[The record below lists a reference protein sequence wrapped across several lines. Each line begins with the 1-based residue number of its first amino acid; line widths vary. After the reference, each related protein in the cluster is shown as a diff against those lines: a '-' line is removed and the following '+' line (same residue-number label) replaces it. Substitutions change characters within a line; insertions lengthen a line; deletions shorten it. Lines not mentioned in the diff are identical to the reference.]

1 MKRNIF
7 SCMLLLLA
15 AAPVT
20 AQKEI
25 QAEGTNGTDYFDWE
39 LVDSVR
45 YGKEIQHI
53 DLNLSVD
60 DIQKITFS
68 MKDKI
73 DINQSDKSVDGNK
86 LERVYLTAESNEGI
100 ILADVEGTKNG
111 NSFTIFVPYLTDF
124 TSLALSFTTKGEVYD
139 LKHALQKSGVTKQNF
154 VKTVT
159 YKVLAASGE
168 MDTYTVEIYNSGLPV
183 IKINTTDEEALSSN
197 WSSPCSAEIF
207 PKDNAPFSVDLSA
220 KYKGGKYSQAIK
232 RSLSLKLDKKTE
244 LFGLSKGKRWTL
256 QANNDDKS
264 LLRNRIGQLMG
275 SDWTDLGWTPSSQ
288 AVELIL
294 NGKHLGSYVLS
305 EDPRIA
311 EDRVNSGTLLEATN
325 DVDDTDPHFT
335 AGTSKIAFKLVDPD
349 DANLS
354 DAEKTINDF
363 EKALYGSNFKD
374 ASRGYRN
381 LIDVNSFV
389 EWYLINEICGNS
401 EAAFE
406 SNCYLNINSEGKIVM
421 GPVYNM
427 EDYLGNNSASYEGFV
442 LRKEGWFARLF
453 EDPYFVGLVAEKF
466 NDMKGKLSAL
476 ETETDGMKAEIVAS
490 FIGNEALWNANG
502 LAAAGG
508 GEIEGALKKELS
520 AINQW
525 LTRRVS
531 WLATRF
537 ENDAKTA
544 KDDKNG
550 SNEITEFSLS
560 KNSNGS
566 ALLSD
571 YKATISGNNIDVFV
585 PYLVEFN
592 LEASIKASNGATI
605 YADGEEVK
613 SGAKVNYL
621 KTKQFKVVSSSG
633 DVRTYNV
640 NVHNSGIPVLYLNT
654 PNGKAISSKTEW
666 INNTDMIM
674 YNADGSVNYDAG
686 SDKVQVKGR
695 GNSTWDAS
703 SDKRPYAIKQNKK
716 DEVLGMLEHKRW
728 ILLANYYDATFLRNE
743 MANYLSKRY
752 TTADWSP
759 SGFNVEL
766 VLNGKHVGNYYFCE
780 QAKIN
785 KNRVPGEYLV
795 EADYKVKSTGGGG
808 FMWGGGGGGGNAG
821 YQFEG
826 SKSSNVFNVKHPEV
840 GDNST
845 ELQYVKG
852 KINGL
857 EEALYGGNWDKV
869 KELIDLP
876 SFADW
881 YVIKELS
888 KDYDGNMFTSCYCHI
903 MKDGIIRM
911 GPVWDFDL
919 AFGGNPFETMFGGGG
934 GMWGGGGGG
943 TDYAWYNKPEDY
955 YIGAKEQGTN
965 TNWFL
970 HFFKQKEFLAL
981 VKERIDWMVN
991 DMDVIMAYI
1000 DQKGKE
1006 NELSATANKVGYS
1019 ASSGGGGM
1027 MWGGG
1032 GGGTNNVSIEDYQ
1045 KSIDVM
1051 KKFIK
1056 ERLLWIQKD
1065 LQSRGL

>member
-1 MKRNIF
+1 
-7 SCMLLLLA
+7 MLLLLA

-232 RSLSLKLDKKTE
+232 RSLSLKLDKKTD

-264 LLRNRIGQLMG
+264 LLRNRIGQFMG

-288 AVELIL
+288 AVELVV

-354 DAEKTINDF
+354 DAEKAINDF

-374 ASRGYRN
+374 ASKGYRN

-466 NDMKGKLSAL
+466 NEMKGKLSAL

-502 LAAAGG
+502 LATAGG
-508 GEIEGALKKELS
+508 GEIEGALRKELS
-520 AINQW
+520 AINEW
-525 LTRRVS
+525 LLRRVN

-560 KNSNGS
+560 KNSNGN

-571 YKATISGNNIDVFV
+571 YKATISDNNIDVFV
-585 PYLVEFN
+585 PYLVQFE
-592 LEASIKASNGATI
+592 LEASIKASNGATV

-613 SGAKVNYL
+613 SGTKVNYL

-640 NVHNSGIPVLYLNT
+640 NVHNSGIPVLYINT
-654 PNGKAISSKTEW
+654 PNNKAITSKTEW
-666 INNTDMIM
+666 IDRTDMIM
-674 YNADGSVNYDAG
+674 YNVDGTVNYDAG
-686 SDKVQVKGR
+686 SDKVQIKGR
-695 GNSTWDAS
+695 GNSTWDIGG
-703 SDKRPYAIKQNKK
+703 DKRPYAIKQNKE

-743 MANYLSKRY
+743 MANYLAKKY
-752 TTADWSP
+752 TTTDWAP
-759 SGFNVEL
+759 SGFNIEL

-808 FMWGGGGGGGNAG
+808 MMWGGGGGGGNAG

-840 GDNST
+840 ADNSQ

-857 EEALYGGNWDKV
+857 EEALYGGNWNKV

-934 GMWGGGGGG
+934 GMMWGGGGG

-991 DMDVIMAYI
+991 DMDAIMAYI

>member
-1 MKRNIF
+1 
-7 SCMLLLLA
+7 MLLLLA

-232 RSLSLKLDKKTE
+232 RSLSLKLDKKTD

-264 LLRNRIGQLMG
+264 LLRNRIGQFMG

-288 AVELIL
+288 AVELVV

-354 DAEKTINDF
+354 DAEKAINDF

-374 ASRGYRN
+374 ASKGYRN

-466 NDMKGKLSAL
+466 NEMKGKLSAL

-502 LAAAGG
+502 LATAGG
-508 GEIEGALKKELS
+508 GEIEGALRKELS
-520 AINQW
+520 AINEW
-525 LTRRVS
+525 LLRRVN

-560 KNSNGS
+560 KNSNGN

-571 YKATISGNNIDVFV
+571 YKATISDNNIDVFV
-585 PYLVEFN
+585 PYLVQFE
-592 LEASIKASNGATI
+592 LEASIKASNGATV

-613 SGAKVNYL
+613 SGTKVNYL

-640 NVHNSGIPVLYLNT
+640 NVHNSGIPVLYINT
-654 PNGKAISSKTEW
+654 PNNKAITSKTEW
-666 INNTDMIM
+666 IDRTDMIM
-674 YNADGSVNYDAG
+674 YNVDGTVNYH
-686 SDKVQVKGR
+686 
-695 GNSTWDAS
+695 
-703 SDKRPYAIKQNKK
+703 
-716 DEVLGMLEHKRW
+716 VL
-728 ILLANYYDATFLRNE
+728 
-743 MANYLSKRY
+743 
-752 TTADWSP
+752 
-759 SGFNVEL
+759 
-766 VLNGKHVGNYYFCE
+766 
-780 QAKIN
+780 
-785 KNRVPGEYLV
+785 
-795 EADYKVKSTGGGG
+795 
-808 FMWGGGGGGGNAG
+808 
-821 YQFEG
+821 
-826 SKSSNVFNVKHPEV
+826 
-840 GDNST
+840 
-845 ELQYVKG
+845 
-852 KINGL
+852 
-857 EEALYGGNWDKV
+857 
-869 KELIDLP
+869 
-876 SFADW
+876 
-881 YVIKELS
+881 
-888 KDYDGNMFTSCYCHI
+888 
-903 MKDGIIRM
+903 
-911 GPVWDFDL
+911 
-919 AFGGNPFETMFGGGG
+919 
-934 GMWGGGGGG
+934 
-943 TDYAWYNKPEDY
+943 
-955 YIGAKEQGTN
+955 
-965 TNWFL
+965 
-970 HFFKQKEFLAL
+970 
-981 VKERIDWMVN
+981 
-991 DMDVIMAYI
+991 
-1000 DQKGKE
+1000 
-1006 NELSATANKVGYS
+1006 
-1019 ASSGGGGM
+1019 
-1027 MWGGG
+1027 
-1032 GGGTNNVSIEDYQ
+1032 
-1045 KSIDVM
+1045 
-1051 KKFIK
+1051 
-1056 ERLLWIQKD
+1056 
-1065 LQSRGL
+1065 

>member
-25 QAEGTNGTDYFDWE
+25 QAEGANGTDYFDWE

-111 NSFTIFVPYLTDF
+111 NSFSIFVPYLTDF

-139 LKHALQKSGVTKQNF
+139 MKQSLQKSGVTKQNF

-168 MDTYTVEIYNSGLPV
+168 MDTYTVDIYNSGLPV
-183 IKINTTDEEALSSN
+183 IKINTTDDEALSSN
-197 WSSPCSAEIF
+197 WSMPCSAEIF
-207 PKDNAPFSVDLSA
+207 PKDKAPFSVDLSA
-220 KYKGGKYSQAIK
+220 KYKGGKYSQAAK

-244 LFGLSKGKRWTL
+244 LFGLSKGKRWSL

-264 LLRNRIGQLMG
+264 LLRNRIGQFMG
-275 SDWTDLGWTPSSQ
+275 SDWTELGWTPSSQ
-288 AVELIL
+288 AVELIV
-294 NGKHLGSYVLS
+294 NGKHMGSYVLS

-311 EDRVNSGTLLEATN
+311 EDRVNSGILLEATN

-349 DANLS
+349 DANLA
-354 DAEKTINDF
+354 DAEKAINDF

-374 ASRGYRN
+374 ASKGYRS

-389 EWYLINEICGNS
+389 EWYLINEICGNA

-427 EDYLGNNSASYEGFV
+427 EDYLGNNNASYEGFV

-476 ETETDGMKAEIVAS
+476 ETETDGMKAEIVTS
-490 FIGNEALWNANG
+490 FIGNEALWDANG
-502 LAAAGG
+502 LATAGG

-640 NVHNSGIPVLYLNT
+640 NVHNSGIPVLYINT
-654 PNGKAISSKTEW
+654 PNNKAISSKTEW

-743 MANYLSKRY
+743 MANYLAKRY
-752 TTADWSP
+752 TTADWAP

-808 FMWGGGGGGGNAG
+808 GWGWGGGGGGGNAG

-840 GDNST
+840 ADNSQ

-857 EEALYGGNWDKV
+857 EEALYGGNWSKV

-934 GMWGGGGGG
+934 GMFGGGGG

-981 VKERIDWMVN
+981 VKERIDWMVE

-1000 DQKGKE
+1000 DKKGKE

-1019 ASSGGGGM
+1019 AGGGGGM
-1027 MWGGG
+1027 WGG

>member
-7 SCMLLLLA
+7 SCMLMLLA
-15 AAPVT
+15 AAPIT

-25 QAEGTNGTDYFDWE
+25 QAEGNGEAEYFDWDK
-39 LVDSVR
+39 VDTVR
-45 YGKEIQHI
+45 YGKENQFI
-53 DLNLSVD
+53 DLNLPVD
-60 DIQKITFS
+60 DIEKITFS
-68 MKDKI
+68 LKDNI
-73 DINQSDKSVDGNK
+73 DLNQSDKSVDGNK

-111 NSFTIFVPYLTDF
+111 NSFTVFVPYLKNLS
-124 TSLALSFTTKGEVYD
+124 SLALSFSTKGTVYVQN
-139 LKHALQKSGVTKQNF
+139 AQQKSGVTKQNF
-154 VKTVT
+154 GRVVT
-159 YKVLAASGE
+159 YKVVAASGE
-168 MDTYTVEIYNSGLPV
+168 VDTYTVEVYNSGLPV
-183 IKINTTDEEALSSN
+183 IKITTTDDEAVSNN
-197 WSSPCSAEIF
+197 WSTLCPAEIM
-207 PKDNAPFSVDLSA
+207 PNDKTPFTVDLSV
-220 KYKGGKYSQAIK
+220 KFKGGKYSQADK
-232 RSLSLKLDKKTE
+232 RSYSLKLDKKTE
-244 LFGLSKGKRWTL
+244 LFGMSKGKRWTL
-256 QANNDDKS
+256 QANNDDKT
-264 LLRNRIGQLMG
+264 LLRNRMGQFM
-275 SDWTDLGWTPSSQ
+275 SDDWTDLAWTPSSQ
-288 AVELIL
+288 PVELIV
-294 NGKHLGSYVLS
+294 NGKHMGSYVLS

-311 EDRVNSGTLLEATN
+311 EDRVNSGILLEAT
-325 DVDDTDPHFT
+325 DEADDTDPHFQ
-335 AGTSKIAFKLVDPD
+335 AETSKIYFKLVDPD

-354 DAEKTINDF
+354 DAAKTISDF

-374 ASRGYRN
+374 ASKGYRS

-389 EWYLINEICGNS
+389 EWYLINEICGNT

-406 SNCYLNINSEGKIVM
+406 SNCYLNITSDGKLAM
-421 GPVYNM
+421 GPISNM

-466 NDMKGKLSAL
+466 DDMKGKLSAL
-476 ETETDGMKAEIVAS
+476 ETETDGMKAEIVRS
-490 FIGNEALWNANG
+490 FIGNEALWDANG
-502 LAAAGG
+502 LATAGG
-508 GEIEGALKKELS
+508 GEIEGALKRELS
-520 AINQW
+520 SIQQW
-525 LTRRVS
+525 LTRRVN

-571 YKATISGNNIDVFV
+571 YKATISGNNIDLYV
-585 PYLVEFN
+585 PYLVQFE
-592 LEASIKASNGATI
+592 LEASIKTSNGATI

-640 NVHNSGIPVLYLNT
+640 NVHNSGIPVLYINT
-654 PNGKAISSKTEW
+654 PNNKAISSKTEW

-674 YNADGSVNYDAG
+674 YNADGTVNYDAG

-716 DEVLGMLEHKRW
+716 SEVLGMLEHKRW

-743 MANYLSKRY
+743 MANYLAKRY
-752 TTADWSP
+752 TTADWAP

-766 VLNGKHVGNYYFCE
+766 VLNGKHTGNYYFCE

-785 KNRVPGEYLV
+785 DARVPGEYLV

-808 FMWGGGGGGGNAG
+808 MWGGGGGGGNAG

-840 GDNST
+840 ADNSQ

-857 EEALYGGNWDKV
+857 EEALYGGNWNKV

-903 MKDGIIRM
+903 MEDGIIRM
-911 GPVWDFDL
+911 GPIWDFDL

-934 GMWGGGGGG
+934 MWGGGGG

-955 YIGAKEQGTN
+955 YIGAKEQATG

-970 HFFKQKEFLAL
+970 KFFAQKEFLAL
-981 VKERIDWMVN
+981 VKERIDWMVE

-1019 ASSGGGGM
+1019 ASGGGGM
-1027 MWGGG
+1027 WGG

>member
-1 MKRNIF
+1 
-7 SCMLLLLA
+7 MLLLLA

-288 AVELIL
+288 AVELIV

>member
-7 SCMLLLLA
+7 SCMLMLLA
-15 AAPVT
+15 VAPVT

-25 QAEGTNGTDYFDWE
+25 QAEGNGEAEYFDWDK
-39 LVDSVR
+39 VDTVR
-45 YGKEIQHI
+45 YGKENQYI

-60 DIQKITFS
+60 DIEKITFS
-68 MKDKI
+68 LKDKI

-111 NSFTIFVPYLTDF
+111 NSFTIFVPYLKDRN
-124 TSLALSFTTKGEVYD
+124 SLALSFVTKGKVYD
-139 LKHALQKSGVTKQNF
+139 LKHSLQKSGVTKQSF
-154 VKTVT
+154 AQTVT
-159 YKVLAASGE
+159 YKVVAASGE
-168 MDTYTVEIYNSGLPV
+168 MDTYTVEINNSGLPV
-183 IKINTTDEEALSSN
+183 IKITTTDDEAISNN
-197 WSSPCSAEIF
+197 WSTLCPAEIWPNDKPQF
-207 PKDNAPFSVDLSA
+207 TVDLSA
-220 KYKGGKYSQAIK
+220 KFKGGKYSQAAK
-232 RSLSLKLDKKTE
+232 RSYSLKLDKKTD

-264 LLRNRIGQLMG
+264 LLRNRIGQFMG

-288 AVELIL
+288 AVELIV
-294 NGKHLGSYVLS
+294 NGKHMGSYVLS

-311 EDRVNSGTLLEATN
+311 EDRVNSGILLEAT
-325 DVDDTDPHFT
+325 DEADDTDPHFQ
-335 AGTSKIAFKLVDPD
+335 AETSKIHFKLVDPD

-354 DAEKTINDF
+354 DAEKAINDF

-421 GPVYNM
+421 GPISNM

-490 FIGNEALWNANG
+490 FIGNEALWDANG
-502 LAAAGG
+502 LATAGG
-508 GEIEGALKKELS
+508 GEIEGALRKELS
-520 AINQW
+520 AINEW
-525 LTRRVS
+525 LLRRVN

-585 PYLVEFN
+585 PYLVQFE
-592 LEASIKASNGATI
+592 LEASIKASSGATI

-613 SGAKVNYL
+613 SSAKVNYL

-640 NVHNSGIPVLYLNT
+640 NVHNSGIPVLYINT
-654 PNGKAISSKTEW
+654 PNNKAISSKTEW
-666 INNTDMIM
+666 IDRTDMIM

-826 SKSSNVFNVKHPEV
+826 EKSKNVFNVKHPEV
-840 GDNST
+840 PDNSQ

-852 KINGL
+852 KINDL
-857 EEALYGGNWDKV
+857 ENALYGNNWSKV

-903 MKDGIIRM
+903 MQDGIIRM
-911 GPVWDFDL
+911 GPIWDFDL

-934 GMWGGGGGG
+934 MWGGGGG

-955 YIGAKEQGTN
+955 YIGAKEQATG

-970 HFFKQKEFLAL
+970 KFFAQKEFLAL
-981 VKERIDWMVN
+981 VKERIDWMVD

-1019 ASSGGGGM
+1019 ASSGGGG

>member
-1 MKRNIF
+1 M
-7 SCMLLLLA
+7 LLA
-15 AAPVT
+15 AAPIT

-25 QAEGTNGTDYFDWE
+25 QAEGNGEAEYFDWDK
-39 LVDSVR
+39 VDTVR
-45 YGKEIQHI
+45 YGKENQFI
-53 DLNLSVD
+53 DLNLPVD
-60 DIQKITFS
+60 DIEKITFS
-68 MKDKI
+68 LKDKI

-111 NSFTIFVPYLTDF
+111 NSFTIFVPYLKDRN
-124 TSLALSFTTKGEVYD
+124 SLALSFVTKGEVYD
-139 LKHALQKSGVTKQNF
+139 LKHALQKSGITKQSF
-154 VKTVT
+154 AKTVT

-168 MDTYTVEIYNSGLPV
+168 MDTYTVEINNSGLPV
-183 IKINTTDEEALSSN
+183 IKINTTDDEAISNN
-197 WSSPCSAEIF
+197 WSTICPAEILPNDKAQF
-207 PKDNAPFSVDLSA
+207 TVDLSV
-220 KYKGGKYSQAIK
+220 KYKGGKYSQADK
-232 RSLSLKLDKKTE
+232 RSYSLKLDKKTD

-264 LLRNRIGQLMG
+264 LLRNRIGQFMG

-288 AVELIL
+288 AVELIV
-294 NGKHLGSYVLS
+294 NGKHMGSYVLS

-311 EDRVNSGTLLEATN
+311 EDRVNSGILLEAT
-325 DVDDTDPHFT
+325 DEADDTDPHFQ
-335 AGTSKIAFKLVDPD
+335 AENSKIYFKLVDPD

-354 DAEKTINDF
+354 DAAQTINAF

-374 ASRGYRN
+374 ASKGYRN

-401 EAAFE
+401 EAAFK
-406 SNCYLNINSEGKIVM
+406 SNCYLNINNEGKIVM
-421 GPVYNM
+421 GPISNM
-427 EDYLGNNSASYEGFV
+427 EDYLGNNSASYEGFT

-502 LAAAGG
+502 LATAGG
-508 GEIEGALKKELS
+508 GEIEGALRKELS
-520 AINQW
+520 SINEW
-525 LTRRVS
+525 LLRRVN

-571 YKATISGNNIDVFV
+571 YKATISGNNIDLFV
-585 PYLVEFN
+585 PYLVQFE
-592 LEASIKASNGATI
+592 LEASIKASSGATV

-666 INNTDMIM
+666 IDKTDMIM
-674 YNADGSVNYDAG
+674 YNADGTVNYDAG

-840 GDNST
+840 ADNSQ

-857 EEALYGGNWDKV
+857 EEALYGGNWNKV

-903 MKDGIIRM
+903 MEDGIIRM
-911 GPVWDFDL
+911 GPIWDFDL

-934 GMWGGGGGG
+934 MWGGGGG

-981 VKERIDWMVN
+981 VKERIDWMVE

-1019 ASSGGGGM
+1019 ASSGGGG